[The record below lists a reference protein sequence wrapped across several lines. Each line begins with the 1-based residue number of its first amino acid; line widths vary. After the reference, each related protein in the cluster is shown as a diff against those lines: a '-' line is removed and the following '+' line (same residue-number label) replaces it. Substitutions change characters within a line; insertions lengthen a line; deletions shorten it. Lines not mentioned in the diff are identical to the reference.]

1 MTALG
6 HIFQPDE
13 IRNTMKSYDLLVPR
27 IIYVHGCQFGLVNFS
42 DNQTG
47 FIKFMNIMPSLFLA
61 PIVVL
66 VLVTGIPDVSLLV
79 TRTLVPVKT
88 TYFHVTFQLFNGISS
103 PFVDGF
109 FPIIS
114 PIFRHVTIFNT
125 ISPEYQTNK
134 NGTYPTGPKIRSTC
148 ATWKFCNKG
157 CMVEIILKNINIKKI
172 ESHHTRTN
180 KPQESFAGD
189 STGCN

>member
-13 IRNTMKSYDLLVPR
+13 IRNTMKSSDLLVPR

-47 FIKFMNIMPSLFLA
+47 FIKFMNIMSSLFLA

-88 TYFHVTFQLFNGISS
+88 TYFHVTF
-103 PFVDGF
+103 
-109 FPIIS
+109 
-114 PIFRHVTIFNT
+114 
-125 ISPEYQTNK
+125 
-134 NGTYPTGPKIRSTC
+134 
-148 ATWKFCNKG
+148 
-157 CMVEIILKNINIKKI
+157 
-172 ESHHTRTN
+172 
-180 KPQESFAGD
+180 
-189 STGCN
+189 